1 MIALKFGPSERFW
14 LMILAVALLGA
25 LSGRHLAKGM
35 LSAAVGLFVGTIG
48 SDPIGAVSRNTF
60 GIW

>member
-1 MIALKFGPSERFW
+1 
-14 LMILAVALLGA
+14 MILAVALLGA